1 MLLIIETITLHKS
14 TFRAPTIERMVM
26 LKKSVNNRKN
36 GNVKKECFM
45 WINPKISI
53 FCESE

>member
-1 MLLIIETITLHKS
+1 
-14 TFRAPTIERMVM
+14 M